1 LKLEL
6 FYYASLREA
15 LGHANEVL
23 AFDSATLTVLQL
35 REALCAKG
43 EPYASAMAAGRSLR
57 CAINQVVVKDDAL
70 IKADDEIAFFPPV
83 TGG

>member
-1 LKLEL
+1 MKLKL

-23 AFDSATLTVLQL
+23 VFDSTTLTVQQL

-43 EPYASAMAAGRSLR
+43 EPYASAMAAGRSIR
-57 CAINQVVVKDDAL
+57 CAINQVVMKDDAL
-70 IKADDEIAFFPPV
+70 IKTDDEVAFFPPV

>member
-1 LKLEL
+1 MKLKL

-15 LGHANEVL
+15 VGQANQVL
-23 AFDSATLTVLQL
+23 EFDSASLTVQQL

-43 EPYASAMAAGRSLR
+43 EPYASAMAAGRSIR
-57 CAINQVVVKDDAL
+57 CAINQVVVKDDTL
-70 IKADDEIAFFPPV
+70 INANDEIAFFPPV